1 MNEDIQIIDS
11 ENAQVLQEIVSCIE
25 NLEREKKGLMEDIR
39 EKFKEAKEQN
49 FDVKTIKEI
58 LKRRKLSSQQLQE
71 QEYLLEAYSA
81 ALEMKA
87 KADEAA

>member
-11 ENAQVLQEIVSCIE
+11 ENAQVLQEIVSTIE

-58 LKRRKLSSQQLQE
+58 LKRRKLSSQQIQE
-71 QEYLLEAYSA
+71 QEYLLEAYTE
-81 ALEMKA
+81 ALKMKA
-87 KADEAA
+87 KADRAA